1 MPPTEGLTEKGIQS
15 LASATPLVCLR
26 RADGPGHVHV
36 RATVVEAFHLLRAH
50 GAAECECEFEGARDT
65 FAAED
70 GTFVHTLGWVY
81 DFKLKDGVVVDKARL
96 VGHGNKS
103 VLGTHFFD
111 KVF

>member
-1 MPPTEGLTEKGIQS
+1 MMLETGPRSLILYGLSRMNCSRARPT
-15 LASATPLVCLR
+15 
-26 RADGPGHVHV
+26 
-36 RATVVEAFHLLRAH
+36 
-50 GAAECECEFEGARDT
+50 
-65 FAAED
+65 D

-111 KVF
+111 KTAQVARASSVRTICAYAAQYNLVLTAADAPCT